1 MLLRGTKKEQYKV
14 VKDFMTHNGTLH
26 KGDIV
31 TVTEKLDKEYRVKDS
46 IGKIW
51 YINKNGVKPL

>member
-14 VKDFMTHNGTLH
+14 VKDIMTHNGTLH

-31 TVTEKLDKEYRVKDS
+31 TVSEKLDKEYKVTDGV
-46 IGKIW
+46 GKIW
-51 YINKNGVKPL
+51 YINKNDVKPL